1 MDSVLKVVA
10 VAVTA
15 AVCAVVVKQDA
26 KGIGMVLAMA
36 AGALVLGLSLGAVE
50 SVRALM
56 DDLTVMAG
64 LAPAIV
70 DPVVK
75 TVGIAILTRIAAEV
89 CRDAGEGGL
98 AAFTETA
105 GAAMALLVTLPLLR
119 SVLDT
124 LTGLL

>member
-56 DDLTVMAG
+56 DDLTTMAG
-64 LAPAIV
+64 LAPAVV
-70 DPVVK
+70 DPVIK
-75 TVGIAILTRIAAEV
+75 TVGIGILTRITAEV

-105 GAAMALLVTLPLLR
+105 GAALALVVTLPLLR

>member
-56 DDLTVMAG
+56 DDLTDMAG
-64 LAPAIV
+64 PAPAVV
-70 DPVVK
+70 DPVIK
-75 TVGIAILTRIAAEV
+75 TVGIGILTRIAAEV

-105 GAAMALLVTLPLLR
+105 GAALALVVTLPLLR

>member
-56 DDLTVMAG
+56 DDLTAMAG